1 MEIKRIG
8 ENKIRCALTEDEIQN
23 MGFDIDDIIGN
34 TETTQQFMRV
44 VLHLVE
50 EQENISLEN
59 VSPMVKAELL
69 QDHSMA
75 ITFGG
80 DSDLTFQSL
89 VDTVN
94 HLLGQMHPEGVQELA
109 HISAEDKRAAL
120 AELLEKLH
128 PGMKVQERTEQ
139 AAETPRE
146 PLVCALQFASIENMI
161 SMSRACSGEKMPNS
175 SLYRMDGNYYLVV
188 DFTGMTK
195 DEMRPYAFAALEY
208 GDAHFSG
215 NGRIAYIKEQGKCIM
230 RKDAVQMLMQ
240 L

>member
-89 VDTVN
+89 VDAVN
-94 HLLGQMHPEGVQELA
+94 HLLGQMHPDGLQELA
-109 HISAEDKRAAL
+109 DISAEDKRAAL

-128 PGMKVQERTEQ
+128 PGMKAQGQTDQ
-139 AAETPRE
+139 TGETPQK
-146 PLVCALQFASIENMI
+146 PMVCALRFASMEHVIR
-161 SMSRACSGEKMPNS
+161 MSRVCSNGEMPKS
-175 SLYRMDGNYYLVV
+175 SLYRMGGNYYLIV
-188 DFTGMTK
+188 DFTGMAQN
-195 DEMRPYAFAALEY
+195 EMRPYAFAALEY
-208 GDAHFSG
+208 GDAHFAG
-215 NGRIAYIKEQGKCIM
+215 DGQIAYIKEQGRCIM
-230 RKDAVQMLMQ
+230 DRDALQMLMQ